1 MSRVTRKTRAFS
13 LVELVIVV
21 VIIGVIAAIAV
32 PRISRGAK
40 GAGESALRGDLAGLR
55 NSIDMYAAEHSGKW
69 AGETDGLEATLVSQL
84 TGKSTAAGVVG
95 TTPGTHIYGP
105 YLRRGFPPAPVGPNI
120 GATGVLMST
129 AADLTTVIAEA
140 STTIGWIYNYQTGDI
155 IINTDDTDEKTTPY
169 SSY

>member
-1 MSRVTRKTRAFS
+1 MRVEKVQDRCDAQRVRGIDQRKVAACRRHLS
-13 LVELVIVV
+13 L
-21 VIIGVIAAIAV
+21 
-32 PRISRGAK
+32 
-40 GAGESALRGDLAGLR
+40 
-55 NSIDMYAAEHSGKW
+55 
-69 AGETDGLEATLVSQL
+69 GETDGLEATLISQL

-95 TTPGTHIYGP
+95 TTAGTHIYGP

-120 GATGVLMST
+120 GASGVLMST

-155 IINTDDTDEKTTPY
+155 IINTDDTDESTAAY